1 MQVDHMDQ
9 GSLIWHEHR
18 AKYRNASEASIIMDC
33 APAYWKTSK
42 RILWEQKQ
50 GLRGSNVDEN
60 NPAIMH
66 GNNME
71 AAALA
76 CLNKQL
82 GSNMKPAVFV
92 EGKYSASLDGYGAD
106 AEGRLIKCEI
116 KCPWKAETSQ
126 VWKMAADGEI
136 AEYYRWQMIHQDHC
150 APTEQSFFFVYISD
164 EKNILI
170 PHLSPEED
178 TAALLAAW
186 DEFASGEPAQ
196 DWEDRT
202 DDDIRV
208 LVERHRDLV
217 QRSARRF
224 RQSKRRVLLTIRQS
238 HNWKASTS
246 KPTANQGHH
255 IKKSPTQRK
264 HNVFNYSN
272 RKCRPRR
279 NSVSARWNPGHQLL
293 GSQQQEGQGRGK
305 DELGQLCRI
314 RRSS

>member
-126 VWKMAADGEI
+126 VWKMSAAFGEI
-136 AEYYRWQMIHQDHC
+136 AEYYRWQMIHQDYC

-217 QRSARRF
+217 Q
-224 RQSKRRVLLTIRQS
+224 Q
-238 HNWKASTS
+238 KAILDVELKLAEKALKEESGDNNVIAFGAKIQVIERIGAVDYKTVPQLDGIDLEAYR
-246 KPTANQGHH
+246 KPGSSY
-255 IKKSPTQRK
+255 KKITHAK
-264 HNVFNYSN
+264 E
-272 RKCRPRR
+272 
-279 NSVSARWNPGHQLL
+279 A
-293 GSQQQEGQGRGK
+293 
-305 DELGQLCRI
+305 
-314 RRSS
+314 

>member
-1 MQVDHMDQ
+1 MQVNDMKQ
-9 GSLIWHEHR
+9 GSLEWHEHR

-50 GLRGSNVDEN
+50 GLRGSSVDEN

-82 GSNMKPAVFV
+82 GSSMKPAVFV

-106 AEGRLIKCEI
+106 AQGRLIKAEI

-126 VWKMAADGEI
+126 VWKMSAAFGEI
-136 AEYYRWQMIHQDHC
+136 AEYYRWQMIHQDYC

-186 DEFASGEPAQ
+186 DKFSAEEPEPDYITLEDEQMRVWVSDHKDLLKQKVHLEAKIEQVAASMK
-196 DWEDRT
+196 DRAGDKNVIAFGCKIQT
-202 DDDIRV
+202 
-208 LVERHRDLV
+208 
-217 QRSARRF
+217 
-224 RQSKRRVLLTIRQS
+224 
-238 HNWKASTS
+238 
-246 KPTANQGHH
+246 
-255 IKKSPTQRK
+255 IKKKGSVDYKTVPQLENIDLESYRK
-264 HNVFNYSN
+264 
-272 RKCRPRR
+272 
-279 NSVSARWNPGHQLL
+279 PGTSYKKITH
-293 GSQQQEGQGRGK
+293 EK
-305 DELGQLCRI
+305 E
-314 RRSS
+314 

>member
-1 MQVDHMDQ
+1 MQVERMEQ
-9 GSLIWHEHR
+9 GSLPWHEHR

-42 RILWEQKQ
+42 RILWEQQQ

-106 AEGRLIKCEI
+106 AQGQLIKCEI

-136 AEYYRWQMIHQDHC
+136 AEYYRWQMIHQDYC

-186 DEFASGEPAQ
+186 DEFSAEEPAP

-202 DDDIRV
+202 DDDMRI

-217 QRSARRF
+217 QQKAMLDVELKLAEKALKAEAGDGNVIAF
-224 RQSKRRVLLTIRQS
+224 GAKIQTISRKGNIDYS
-238 HNWKASTS
+238 SIPEIEGVNVEDYRKPGTS
-246 KPTANQGHH
+246 YQK
-255 IKKSPTQRK
+255 IYYEKEVK
-264 HNVFNYSN
+264 
-272 RKCRPRR
+272 
-279 NSVSARWNPGHQLL
+279 
-293 GSQQQEGQGRGK
+293 
-305 DELGQLCRI
+305 
-314 RRSS
+314 

>member
-50 GLRGSNVDEN
+50 GLRGSTVDEN

-82 GSNMKPAVFV
+82 GSNMQPAVFV
-92 EGKYSASLDGYGAD
+92 EGDYSASLDGYGAD

-136 AEYYRWQMIHQDHC
+136 AEYYRWQMIHQDYC

-164 EKNILI
+164 EKNLLI

-186 DEFASGEPAQ
+186 EDFAAEEPAP

-217 QRSARRF
+217 Q
-224 RQSKRRVLLTIRQS
+224 Q
-238 HNWKASTS
+238 KAILDVELKLAEKALKAEAGDGNVIAFGAKIQVIERIGAVDYKTVPQLEGIDLEAYR
-246 KPTANQGHH
+246 KPGSSY
-255 IKKSPTQRK
+255 KKITHAK
-264 HNVFNYSN
+264 E
-272 RKCRPRR
+272 
-279 NSVSARWNPGHQLL
+279 A
-293 GSQQQEGQGRGK
+293 
-305 DELGQLCRI
+305 
-314 RRSS
+314 

>member
-126 VWKMAADGEI
+126 VWKMSAAFGEI
-136 AEYYRWQMIHQDHC
+136 AEYYRWQMIHQDYC

-178 TAALLAAW
+178 TAALLTAW
-186 DEFASGEPAQ
+186 DEFSAEEPAQ

-217 QRSARRF
+217 Q
-224 RQSKRRVLLTIRQS
+224 Q
-238 HNWKASTS
+238 KAILDVELKLAEKALKEESGDNNVIAFGAKIQVIERIGAVDYKTVPQLDGIDLEAYR
-246 KPTANQGHH
+246 KPGSSY
-255 IKKSPTQRK
+255 KKITHAK
-264 HNVFNYSN
+264 E
-272 RKCRPRR
+272 
-279 NSVSARWNPGHQLL
+279 A
-293 GSQQQEGQGRGK
+293 
-305 DELGQLCRI
+305 
-314 RRSS
+314 

>member
-1 MQVDHMDQ
+1 MQVDHMEQ
-9 GSLIWHEHR
+9 GSLEWHEHR
-18 AKYRNASEASIIMDC
+18 SKYRNASEASIIMDC
-33 APAYWKTSK
+33 APGYWKTSK

-126 VWKMAADGEI
+126 VWKMSAAFGEI
-136 AEYYRWQMIHQDHC
+136 AEYYRWQMIHQDYC

-178 TAALLAAW
+178 TAALLTAW
-186 DEFASGEPAQ
+186 DEFSAEEPAQ

-217 QRSARRF
+217 Q
-224 RQSKRRVLLTIRQS
+224 Q
-238 HNWKASTS
+238 KAILDVELKLAEKALKEESGDNNVIAFGAKIQVIERIGAVDYKTVPQLDGIDLEAYR
-246 KPTANQGHH
+246 KPGSSY
-255 IKKSPTQRK
+255 KKITHAK
-264 HNVFNYSN
+264 E
-272 RKCRPRR
+272 
-279 NSVSARWNPGHQLL
+279 A
-293 GSQQQEGQGRGK
+293 
-305 DELGQLCRI
+305 
-314 RRSS
+314 

>member
-136 AEYYRWQMIHQDHC
+136 AEYYRWQMIHQDYC

-178 TAALLAAW
+178 TAALLTAW
-186 DEFASGEPAQ
+186 DEFSAEEPAQ

-217 QRSARRF
+217 Q
-224 RQSKRRVLLTIRQS
+224 Q
-238 HNWKASTS
+238 KAILDVELKLAEKALKEESGDNNVIAFGAKIQVIERIGAVDYKTVPQLDGIDLEAYR
-246 KPTANQGHH
+246 KPGSLY
-255 IKKSPTQRK
+255 KKITHAK
-264 HNVFNYSN
+264 E
-272 RKCRPRR
+272 
-279 NSVSARWNPGHQLL
+279 A
-293 GSQQQEGQGRGK
+293 
-305 DELGQLCRI
+305 
-314 RRSS
+314 

>member
-1 MQVDHMDQ
+1 MQVNDMKQ
-9 GSLIWHEHR
+9 GSLEWHEHR

-50 GLRGSNVDEN
+50 GLRGSTVDEN

-76 CLNKQL
+76 CLNKQI

-106 AEGRLIKCEI
+106 AQGRLIKAEI

-126 VWKMAADGEI
+126 VWKMSAAFGEI
-136 AEYYRWQMIHQDHC
+136 AEYYRWQMIHQDYC

-186 DEFASGEPAQ
+186 DKFSAEEPEPDYITLEDEQMRVWVSDHKDLLKQKVHLEAKIEQVAASMK
-196 DWEDRT
+196 DRAGDKNVIAFGCKIQT
-202 DDDIRV
+202 
-208 LVERHRDLV
+208 
-217 QRSARRF
+217 
-224 RQSKRRVLLTIRQS
+224 
-238 HNWKASTS
+238 
-246 KPTANQGHH
+246 
-255 IKKSPTQRK
+255 IKKKGSVNYKTVPQLENIDLESYRK
-264 HNVFNYSN
+264 
-272 RKCRPRR
+272 
-279 NSVSARWNPGHQLL
+279 PGTSYKKITH
-293 GSQQQEGQGRGK
+293 EK
-305 DELGQLCRI
+305 E
-314 RRSS
+314 

>member
-1 MQVDHMDQ
+1 MQVNDMKQ
-9 GSLIWHEHR
+9 GSLEWHEHR
-18 AKYRNASEASIIMDC
+18 AKYCNASEASIIMDC

-50 GLRGSNVDEN
+50 GLRGSTVDEN

-76 CLNKQL
+76 CLNKQI

-106 AEGRLIKCEI
+106 AQGRLIKAEI

-126 VWKMAADGEI
+126 VWKMSAAFGEI
-136 AEYYRWQMIHQDHC
+136 AEYYRWQMIHQDYC

-186 DEFASGEPAQ
+186 DKFSAEEPEPDYITLEDEQMRAWVSDHKDLLKQKVHLEAKIEQVAASMK
-196 DWEDRT
+196 DRAGDKNVIAFGCKIQT
-202 DDDIRV
+202 
-208 LVERHRDLV
+208 
-217 QRSARRF
+217 
-224 RQSKRRVLLTIRQS
+224 
-238 HNWKASTS
+238 
-246 KPTANQGHH
+246 
-255 IKKSPTQRK
+255 IKKKGS
-264 HNVFNYSN
+264 VNYKTVPQLESIDLESY
-272 RKCRPRR
+272 RRPGT
-279 NSVSARWNPGHQLL
+279 SYKKITH
-293 GSQQQEGQGRGK
+293 EK
-305 DELGQLCRI
+305 E
-314 RRSS
+314 

>member
-1 MQVDHMDQ
+1 MQVDHMEQ
-9 GSLIWHEHR
+9 GSLEWHEHR
-18 AKYRNASEASIIMDC
+18 SKYRNASEASIIMDC

-42 RILWEQKQ
+42 RLLWEQKQ
-50 GLRGSNVDEN
+50 GLRGSTVDEN

-76 CLNKQL
+76 CLNKQI

-106 AEGRLIKCEI
+106 AQGRLIKAEI

-126 VWKMAADGEI
+126 IWKMSAAFGEI
-136 AEYYRWQMIHQDHC
+136 AEYYRWQMIHQDYC

-186 DEFASGEPAQ
+186 DEFSAEEPEPEYITLEDEQMRVWVSDHKDLLKQKVHLEAKIEQVAASMK
-196 DWEDRT
+196 DRAGDKNVIAFGCKIQT
-202 DDDIRV
+202 
-208 LVERHRDLV
+208 
-217 QRSARRF
+217 
-224 RQSKRRVLLTIRQS
+224 
-238 HNWKASTS
+238 
-246 KPTANQGHH
+246 
-255 IKKSPTQRK
+255 IKKKGSVNYKTVPQLESIDLESYRSPATLYK
-264 HNVFNYSN
+264 KITHE
-272 RKCRPRR
+272 K
-279 NSVSARWNPGHQLL
+279 
-293 GSQQQEGQGRGK
+293 E
-305 DELGQLCRI
+305 
-314 RRSS
+314 